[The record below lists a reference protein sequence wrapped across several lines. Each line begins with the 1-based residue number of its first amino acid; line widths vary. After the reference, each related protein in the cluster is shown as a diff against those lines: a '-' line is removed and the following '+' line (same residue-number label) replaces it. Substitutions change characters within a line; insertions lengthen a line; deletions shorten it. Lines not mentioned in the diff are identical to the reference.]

1 MFEDLSQNLQEAF
14 RKLRGHGKLT
24 DEDITKALKDVR
36 MALLSADV
44 NYKIVRDFEKAVKER
59 ALGTE
64 ILSHLTPAQSVIKI
78 VDEEL
83 AKLMGGKAAKLN
95 ISSHPPT
102 VILMVG
108 LQGSGKTT
116 SAAKLALLMKRQ
128 GKRPALVAADIY
140 RPAAI
145 KQLQVVGEQAEVP
158 VFTEDIKDAVQ
169 IAKDSLTFANKHARD
184 VLIID
189 TAGRL
194 QIDEKL
200 MQELKDIKAAVN
212 PHEILLVVD
221 SMIGQEAVN
230 VAETFHGA
238 LGVNGI
244 ILTKLDGD
252 ARGGAAL
259 SIKAATGCP
268 IKFVGMGEKIEALEI
283 FHPDRMASRILG
295 MGDVLSLIEKAQST
309 IDAKTAEKM
318 VKKIKSDEFTLQ
330 DFLEQLQQVK
340 KLGSLNDLL
349 GMVPGLGGLRKKL
362 SGVDLDLDGKEV
374 KHMEAIILSMTPKER
389 ADTSIIDAKRRKRI
403 ALGSGTKVA
412 DVNKLLKQFD
422 EMRKM
427 MRKLRAGQVQAQQQQ
442 AAKKAKGKKGKLKK
456 GKNNT
461 KVKMPALPSLS
472 GLLGSLGS
480 KFPFGK

>member
-1 MFEDLSQNLQEAF
+1 MFEDLTQGIGEAL
-14 RKLRGHGKLT
+14 RKLRGHGKIT
-24 DEDITKALKDVR
+24 EKDIDAALKDVR

-44 NYKIVRDFEKAVKER
+44 NYKIVRQFEKSVKAR
-59 ALGTE
+59 TLDTE
-64 ILSHLTPAQSVIKI
+64 ILNNLTPAQSVIK
-78 VDEEL
+78 VVNEEL
-83 AKLMGGKAAKLN
+83 ATLMGGKSAKLN

-116 SAAKLALLMKRQ
+116 SAGKLALAMRKQ

-145 KQLQVVGEQAEVP
+145 KQLQVVGEQVEVP
-158 VFTEDIKDAVQ
+158 VFTEDIQDAVQ
-169 IAKDSLTFANKHARD
+169 IAKDSLIYADKHARD

-200 MQELKDIKAAVN
+200 MQELTEIKSAVT

-221 SMIGQEAVN
+221 SMIGQESVN
-230 VAETFHGA
+230 VAETFHNT
-238 LGVNGI
+238 LGVTGVV
-244 ILTKLDGD
+244 LTKLDGD

-268 IKFVGMGEKIEALEI
+268 IKFVGMGEKIEPLEV

-318 VKKIKSDEFTLQ
+318 VKKIKHDEFTLA
-330 DFLEQLQQVK
+330 DFLDQLQQVK

-349 GMVPGLGGLRKKL
+349 GMIPGLGGLKKKL
-362 SGVDLDLDGKEV
+362 GGVDLDLDGKEV

-389 ADTSIIDAKRRKRI
+389 QDTSIIDAKRRKRI
-403 ALGSGTKVA
+403 AMGSGTKIS
-412 DVNKLLKQFD
+412 DVNKLLKQFE
-422 EMRKM
+422 EMRKL
-427 MRKLRAGQVQAQQQQ
+427 MRQMSVKAQQS
-442 AAKKAKGKKGKLKK
+442 KKVKGKKGKSKK
-456 GKNNT
+456 ARST
-461 KVKMPALPSLS
+461 VPSLS
-472 GLLGSLGS
+472 GLLSR
-480 KFPFGK
+480 FPFMK

>member
-1 MFEDLSQNLQEAF
+1 MFEDLSQNIQEAF

-24 DEDITKALKDVR
+24 EKDVDVALKDVR

-44 NYKIVRDFEKAVKER
+44 NYKIVRQFEKNVKARAVD
-59 ALGTE
+59 TE
-64 ILSHLTPAQSVIKI
+64 ILSKLTPAQSVIKI

-83 AKLMGGKAAKLN
+83 TALMGGKAAKIN

-116 SAAKLALLMKRQ
+116 SAAKLALSLKKQ

-145 KQLQVVGEQAEVP
+145 KQLQVVGEQVEVP
-158 VFTEDIKDAVQ
+158 VFTEDIQDAVQ
-169 IAKDSLTFANKHARD
+169 IAKDSLKFADSHARD

-200 MQELKDIKAAVN
+200 MQELKDIKSAVN

-221 SMIGQEAVN
+221 SMIGQESVN
-230 VAETFHGA
+230 VAETFHNT
-238 LGVNGI
+238 LGVDGVV
-244 ILTKLDGD
+244 LTKLDGD

-268 IKFVGMGEKIEALEI
+268 IKFVGLGEKIEPLEV

-318 VKKIKSDEFTLQ
+318 VKKIKADEFTLA
-330 DFLEQLQQVK
+330 DFLSQLQQIK

-349 GMVPGLGGLRKKL
+349 GMIPGLGGLKKKL
-362 SGVDLDLDGKEV
+362 VGVDLDLDGKEV

-389 ADTSIIDAKRRKRI
+389 QNTSIIDAKRRKRI
-403 ALGSGTKVA
+403 ALGSGTQVS
-412 DVNKLLKQFD
+412 DVNKLLKQFE

-427 MRKLRAGQVQAQQQQ
+427 MRQMSVKSQQQSS
-442 AAKKAKGKKGKLKK
+442 KKVKGKKGKNKK
-456 GKNNT
+456 RPA
-461 KVKMPALPSLS
+461 VPMMPNI
-472 GLLGSLGS
+472 GNLLGGLGGG
-480 KFPFGK
+480 KFPFMK

>member
-1 MFEDLSQNLQEAF
+1 MFEDLSQNIQEAF

-24 DEDITKALKDVR
+24 EKDVDKALKDVR
-36 MALLSADV
+36 MALLAADV
-44 NYKIVRDFEKAVKER
+44 NYKIVRQFEKNVKARAVD
-59 ALGTE
+59 TE
-64 ILSHLTPAQSVIKI
+64 ILSKLTPAQSVIKI

-83 AKLMGGKAAKLN
+83 AVLMGGKAAKLN
-95 ISSHPPT
+95 ISSRPPT

-116 SAAKLALLMKRQ
+116 SAGKLALSMKKQ

-145 KQLQVVGEQAEVP
+145 KQLQVLGAQIDVP
-158 VFTEDIKDAVQ
+158 VFTEDIQDAVQ
-169 IAKDSLTFANKHARD
+169 IAKDSLKFADSHAKD

-194 QIDEKL
+194 QVDDRL
-200 MQELKDIKAAVN
+200 MQELKDIKAIVK

-221 SMIGQEAVN
+221 AMIGQEAVN
-230 VAETFHGA
+230 VAETFHKT
-238 LGVNGI
+238 LEVSGVV
-244 ILTKLDGD
+244 LTKLDGD

-268 IKFVGMGEKIEALEI
+268 IKFVGMGEKIEPLEV
-283 FHPDRMASRILG
+283 FHPERMASRILG
-295 MGDVLSLIEKAQST
+295 MGDVLSLIEKAQSA
-309 IDAKTAEKM
+309 IDEKTAEKM
-318 VKKIKSDEFTLQ
+318 VKKIKTDDFTLA

-349 GMVPGLGGLRKKL
+349 GMIPGMSSLKKKL
-362 SGVDLDLDGKEV
+362 VGVDLDLDGKEV

-389 ADTSIIDAKRRKRI
+389 VNTEIIDAKRKKRI
-403 ALGSGTKVA
+403 AMGSGTQVS
-412 DVNKLLKQFD
+412 DVNKLLKQFE

-427 MRKLRAGQVQAQQQQ
+427 MRQMNVRMQQQ
-442 AAKKAKGKKGKLKK
+442 ASKKTKSKK
-456 GKNNT
+456 GKN
-461 KVKMPALPSLS
+461 KKAGSGKLRMPDLS
-472 GLLGSLGS
+472 GFLGNLGG
-480 KFPFGK
+480 KFPFSK

>member
-1 MFEDLSQNLQEAF
+1 MFEDLSQNIQEAF

-24 DEDITKALKDVR
+24 EKDVDKALKDVR
-36 MALLSADV
+36 MALLAADV
-44 NYKIVRDFEKAVKER
+44 NYKIVRQFEKNVKARAVD
-59 ALGTE
+59 TE
-64 ILSHLTPAQSVIKI
+64 ILSKLTPAQSVIKI

-83 AKLMGGKAAKLN
+83 AVLMGGKAAKLN
-95 ISSHPPT
+95 ISSRPPT

-116 SAAKLALLMKRQ
+116 SAGKLALSMKKQ

-145 KQLQVVGEQAEVP
+145 KQLQVLGAQIDVP
-158 VFTEDIKDAVQ
+158 VFTEDIQDAVQ
-169 IAKDSLTFANKHARD
+169 IAKDSLKFADSHAKD

-194 QIDEKL
+194 QVDDRL
-200 MQELKDIKAAVN
+200 MQELKDIKAIVK

-221 SMIGQEAVN
+221 AMIGQEAVN
-230 VAETFHGA
+230 VAETFHKT
-238 LGVNGI
+238 LEVSGVV
-244 ILTKLDGD
+244 LTKLDGD

-268 IKFVGMGEKIEALEI
+268 IKFVGMG
-283 FHPDRMASRILG
+283 
-295 MGDVLSLIEKAQST
+295 DVLSLIEKAQSA
-309 IDAKTAEKM
+309 IDEKTAEKM
-318 VKKIKSDEFTLQ
+318 VKKIKTDDFTLA

-349 GMVPGLGGLRKKL
+349 GMIPGMSSLKKKL
-362 SGVDLDLDGKEV
+362 VGVDLDLDGKEV

-389 ADTSIIDAKRRKRI
+389 VNTEIIDAKRKKRI
-403 ALGSGTKVA
+403 AMGSGTQVS
-412 DVNKLLKQFD
+412 DVNKLLKQFE

-427 MRKLRAGQVQAQQQQ
+427 MRQMNVRMQQQ
-442 AAKKAKGKKGKLKK
+442 ASKKTKSKK
-456 GKNNT
+456 GKN
-461 KVKMPALPSLS
+461 KKAGSGKLRMPDLS
-472 GLLGSLGS
+472 GFLGNLGG
-480 KFPFGK
+480 KFPFSK

>member
-1 MFEDLSQNLQEAF
+1 MFEDLSQNIQEAF

-44 NYKIVRDFEKAVKER
+44 NYKIVRDFEKSVKAR

-64 ILSHLTPAQSVIKI
+64 ILSNLTPAQSVIKI

-83 AKLMGGKAAKLN
+83 ANLMGGKAAKLN

-102 VILMVG
+102 IILMVG

-116 SAAKLALLMKRQ
+116 SAAKLALQMKKQ

-145 KQLQVVGEQAEVP
+145 KQLQVVGEQADVP

-169 IAKDSLTFANKHARD
+169 IAKDSINFANKHARD

-200 MQELKDIKAAVN
+200 MQELKDIKATVN

-221 SMIGQEAVN
+221 AMIGPEAVN
-230 VAETFHGA
+230 VAETFNNA
-238 LGVNGI
+238 LGINGI
-244 ILTKLDGD
+244 VLTKLDGD

-268 IKFVGMGEKIEALEI
+268 IKFVGMGEKLEALEI

-295 MGDVLSLIEKAQST
+295 MGDVLSLIEKAQSA
-309 IDAKTAEKM
+309 IDAKTAAKM

-349 GMVPGLGGLRKKL
+349 GMVPGLGGLKKKL
-362 SGVDLDLDGKEV
+362 TGVD
-374 KHMEAIILSMTPKER
+374 
-389 ADTSIIDAKRRKRI
+389 
-403 ALGSGTKVA
+403 
-412 DVNKLLKQFD
+412 
-422 EMRKM
+422 
-427 MRKLRAGQVQAQQQQ
+427 
-442 AAKKAKGKKGKLKK
+442 
-456 GKNNT
+456 
-461 KVKMPALPSLS
+461 
-472 GLLGSLGS
+472 
-480 KFPFGK
+480 

>member
-1 MFEDLSQNLQEAF
+1 MFEDLSQNIQEAF

-24 DEDITKALKDVR
+24 EKDVDKALRDVR

-44 NYKIVRDFEKAVKER
+44 NYKIVRQFEKNVKAR
-59 ALGTE
+59 AIDTE
-64 ILSHLTPAQSVIKI
+64 ILSKLTPAQSVIKI

-83 AKLMGGKAAKLN
+83 AVLMGGKAAKLN

-116 SAAKLALLMKRQ
+116 SAGKLALSMKKQ

-145 KQLQVVGEQAEVP
+145 KQLQVLGEQIEVP
-158 VFTEDIKDAVQ
+158 VFTEDVQDAVK
-169 IAKDSLTFANKHARD
+169 IAKDSLAFANSHARD

-200 MQELKDIKAAVN
+200 MQELKDIKSTVN

-230 VAETFHGA
+230 VAETFHNT
-238 LGVNGI
+238 LGVDGI
-244 ILTKLDGD
+244 VLTKLDGD

-268 IKFVGMGEKIEALEI
+268 IKFVGMGEKIEPLEV

-318 VKKIKSDEFTLQ
+318 VKKIKADDFTLA
-330 DFLEQLQQVK
+330 DFLEQLRQVK

-349 GMVPGLGGLRKKL
+349 GMIPGLGGLKKRL
-362 SGVDLDLDGKEV
+362 GGVDLDLDGKEV

-389 ADTSIIDAKRRKRI
+389 EDTSIIDAKRRKRI
-403 ALGSGTKVA
+403 AAGSGTKIS

-422 EMRKM
+422 ELRKM
-427 MRKLRAGQVQAQQQQ
+427 MRRMNVKATQTS
-442 AAKKAKGKKGKLKK
+442 KKVKGKKGKGKK
-456 GKNNT
+456 LRPT
-461 KVKMPALPSLS
+461 MPNLG
-472 GLLGSLGS
+472 GLLGGLGG
-480 KFPFGK
+480 KFPFMK

>member
-1 MFEDLSQNLQEAF
+1 MFEDLSQNIQEAF

-24 DEDITKALKDVR
+24 EDDINKALKDVR
-36 MALLSADV
+36 MALLAADV
-44 NYKIVRDFEKAVKER
+44 NYKIVRDFEKAVKAR
-59 ALGTE
+59 AIGTE
-64 ILSHLTPAQSVIKI
+64 ILSNLTPAQSVIKI
-78 VDEEL
+78 VNEEL
-83 AKLMGGKAAKLN
+83 ANLMGGKAAKLN
-95 ISSHPPT
+95 ISSRPPT
-102 VILMVG
+102 IILMVG

-116 SAAKLALLMKRQ
+116 SAGKLALLMKRQ

-145 KQLQVVGEQAEVP
+145 KQLQVVGEQADVP

-169 IAKDSLTFANKHARD
+169 RD

-194 QIDEKL
+194 QIDERL
-200 MQELKDIKAAVN
+200 MQELKDIKAAVK

-230 VAETFHGA
+230 VAETFHNA
-238 LGVNGI
+238 LGVDGI
-244 ILTKLDGD
+244 VLTKLDGD

-268 IKFVGMGEKIEALEI
+268 IKFVGMGEKLEALEI
-283 FHPDRMASRILG
+283 FHPDRMSSRILG

-318 VKKIKSDEFTLQ
+318 VKKIKADEFTLQ

-349 GMVPGLGGLRKKL
+349 GMVPGLSGLKKKL
-362 SGVDLDLDGKEV
+362 TGVDLDLDGKEV

-403 ALGSGTKVA
+403 AMGSGTKVA
-412 DVNKLLKQFD
+412 DVNKLLKQFE

-427 MRKLRAGQVQAQQQQ
+427 MRRFKTSQAQAQQ
-442 AAKKAKGKKGKLKK
+442 ASKKVKGKKGKVKK
-456 GKNNT
+456 GKNN
-461 KVKMPALPSLS
+461 KPKMPTLPNLG
-472 GLLGSLGS
+472 GLLGQLGG
-480 KFPFGK
+480 KFPFKK

>member
-1 MFEDLSQNLQEAF
+1 MFEDLSQNIQEAF

-102 VILMVG
+102 IILMVG

-116 SAAKLALLMKRQ
+116 SAAKLAMLMKRQ

-158 VFTEDIKDAVQ
+158 VFTEDIQDAVQ

-184 VLIID
+184 TLIID

-194 QIDEKL
+194 QIDERL

-230 VAETFHGA
+230 VAETFHKA
-238 LGVNGI
+238 LGVDGI
-244 ILTKLDGD
+244 VLTKLDGD

-268 IKFVGMGEKIEALEI
+268 IKFVGMGEKLEALEI

-295 MGDVLSLIEKAQST
+295 MGDVLSLIEKAQSA

-427 MRKLRAGQVQAQQQQ
+427 MRKLKSTQAQAQQQQ
-442 AAKKAKGKKGKLKK
+442 QASKKSKAKKGKLKK
-456 GKNNT
+456 GKNT
-461 KVKMPALPSLS
+461 KVKMPTLPNLS

>member
-1 MFEDLSQNLQEAF
+1 MFEDLTQGIGEAL
-14 RKLRGHGKLT
+14 RKLRGHGKIT
-24 DEDITKALKDVR
+24 EKDIDAALKDVR

-44 NYKIVRDFEKAVKER
+44 NYKIVRQFEKSVKAR
-59 ALGTE
+59 ALDTE
-64 ILSHLTPAQSVIKI
+64 ILNNLTPAQSVIK
-78 VDEEL
+78 VVNEEL
-83 AKLMGGKAAKLN
+83 ATLMGGKSAKLN

-116 SAAKLALLMKRQ
+116 SAGKLALAMRKQ

-145 KQLQVVGEQAEVP
+145 KQLQVVGEQVEVP
-158 VFTEDIKDAVQ
+158 VFTEDIQDAVQ
-169 IAKDSLTFANKHARD
+169 IAKDSLIYADKHARD

-200 MQELKDIKAAVN
+200 MQELTEIKSAVT

-221 SMIGQEAVN
+221 SMIGQESVN
-230 VAETFHGA
+230 VAETFHNT
-238 LGVNGI
+238 LGVTGVV
-244 ILTKLDGD
+244 LTKLDGD

-268 IKFVGMGEKIEALEI
+268 IKFVGMGEKIEPLEV

-318 VKKIKSDEFTLQ
+318 VKKIKHDEFTLA
-330 DFLEQLQQVK
+330 DFLDQLQQVK

-349 GMVPGLGGLRKKL
+349 GMIPGLGGLKKKL
-362 SGVDLDLDGKEV
+362 GGVDLDLDGKEV

-389 ADTSIIDAKRRKRI
+389 QDTSIIDAKRRKRI
-403 ALGSGTKVA
+403 AMGSGTKIS
-412 DVNKLLKQFD
+412 DVNKLLKQFE
-422 EMRKM
+422 EMRKL
-427 MRKLRAGQVQAQQQQ
+427 MRQMSVKAQQS
-442 AAKKAKGKKGKLKK
+442 KKVKGKKGKSKK
-456 GKNNT
+456 ARST
-461 KVKMPALPSLS
+461 VPSLS
-472 GLLGSLGS
+472 GLLSR
-480 KFPFGK
+480 FPFMK

>member
-1 MFEDLSQNLQEAF
+1 MFEDLSQNIQEAF

-24 DEDITKALKDVR
+24 EKDVDKALRDVR

-44 NYKIVRDFEKAVKER
+44 NYKIVRQFEKNVKARAVD
-59 ALGTE
+59 TE
-64 ILSHLTPAQSVIKI
+64 ILSKLTPAQSVIKI

-83 AKLMGGKAAKLN
+83 AILMGGKAAKIN
-95 ISSHPPT
+95 ISSKPPT

-116 SAAKLALLMKRQ
+116 SAGKLALSMRKQ

-145 KQLQVVGEQAEVP
+145 KQLQVVGEQVEVP
-158 VFTEDIKDAVQ
+158 VVTVDIQDAVQ
-169 IAKDSLTFANKHARD
+169 IAKDSLAYADSHAKD

-200 MQELKDIKAAVN
+200 MQELKDIKAAVK

-221 SMIGQEAVN
+221 AMIGQEAVN
-230 VAETFHGA
+230 VAETFHNA
-238 LGVNGI
+238 LGVDGVV
-244 ILTKLDGD
+244 LTKLDGD

-268 IKFVGMGEKIEALEI
+268 IKFVGMGEKLEPLEV

-318 VKKIKSDEFTLQ
+318 VKKIKSDEFTLA

-349 GMVPGLGGLRKKL
+349 GMIPGMGGLKKKL
-362 SGVDLDLDGKEV
+362 VGVDLDLDGKEV

-389 ADTSIIDAKRRKRI
+389 KDVSIIDAKRRKRI
-403 ALGSGTKVA
+403 AMGSGTKVS
-412 DVNKLLKQFD
+412 DVNKLLKQFE

-427 MRKLRAGQVQAQQQQ
+427 VRQMSAKANQ
-442 AAKKAKGKKGKLKK
+442 AAASKKSKGKKGKSKK
-456 GKNNT
+456 SAAPKP
-461 KVKMPALPSLS
+461 KMPNLG
-472 GLLGSLGS
+472 GLLGGLG
-480 KFPFGK
+480 KFPFIK

>member
-1 MFEDLSQNLQEAF
+1 MFEDLSQNIQEAF

-24 DEDITKALKDVR
+24 EKDVDKALKDVR

-44 NYKIVRDFEKAVKER
+44 NYKIVRQFEKNVKSR
-59 ALGTE
+59 AIDTE
-64 ILSHLTPAQSVIKI
+64 ILSKLTPAQSVIKI

-83 AKLMGGKAAKLN
+83 TALMGGKTAKLN

-102 VILMVG
+102 IILMVG

-116 SAAKLALLMKRQ
+116 SAGKLALSMKKQ

-145 KQLQVVGEQAEVP
+145 KQLQVVGAQVEVP
-158 VFTEDIKDAVQ
+158 VFTEEIQDAVR
-169 IAKDSLTFANKHARD
+169 IAKDSLDFANSHARD

-194 QIDEKL
+194 QVDEKL

-230 VAETFHGA
+230 VAETFHKT
-238 LGVNGI
+238 LGVDGVV
-244 ILTKLDGD
+244 LTKLDGD

-268 IKFVGMGEKIEALEI
+268 IKFVGMGEKIEPLEV
-283 FHPDRMASRILG
+283 FHPDRMSSRILG

-318 VKKIKSDEFTLQ
+318 VKKIRADEFTLA
-330 DFLEQLQQVK
+330 DFLDQLQQVK

-349 GMVPGLGGLRKKL
+349 GMIPGLSSLKKKL
-362 SGVDLDLDGKEV
+362 GGVDFDLDGKEV

-389 ADTSIIDAKRRKRI
+389 QNTSIIDAKRRKRI
-403 ALGSGTKVA
+403 ALGSGTKVS

-427 MRKLRAGQVQAQQQQ
+427 MRQMSLKAQQQTS
-442 AAKKAKGKKGKLKK
+442 KKSKGKKGKNKK
-456 GKNNT
+456 AHSNAPKIPN
-461 KVKMPALPSLS
+461 LS
-472 GLLGSLGS
+472 GLLGGLG
-480 KFPFGK
+480 KFPFMK

>member
-1 MFEDLSQNLQEAF
+1 MFEDLSQNIQEAF

-24 DEDITKALKDVR
+24 EKDVDKALRDVR

-44 NYKIVRDFEKAVKER
+44 NYKIVRQFEKSVKARAVD
-59 ALGTE
+59 TE
-64 ILSHLTPAQSVIKI
+64 ILSKLTPAQSVIKI

-83 AKLMGGKAAKLN
+83 AALMGGKAAKIN
-95 ISSHPPT
+95 ISSQPPT

-116 SAAKLALLMKRQ
+116 SAGKLALSMRRQ

-145 KQLQVVGEQAEVP
+145 KQLQVVGEQVEVP
-158 VFTEDIKDAVQ
+158 VFTEDIQDAVQ
-169 IAKDSLTFANKHARD
+169 IAKDSLAYANSHARD

-200 MQELKDIKAAVN
+200 MQELKDIKAAVK

-221 SMIGQEAVN
+221 AMIGQEAVN
-230 VAETFHGA
+230 VAETFHNA
-238 LGVNGI
+238 LEVDGVV
-244 ILTKLDGD
+244 LTKLDGD

-268 IKFVGMGEKIEALEI
+268 IKFVGMGEKLEPLEV

-318 VKKIKSDEFTLQ
+318 VKKIKSDEFTLA

-349 GMVPGLGGLRKKL
+349 GMIPGMGGLKKKL
-362 SGVDLDLDGKEV
+362 VGVDLDLDGKEV
-374 KHMEAIILSMTPKER
+374 KHMEAIILSMTPRER
-389 ADTSIIDAKRRKRI
+389 KDVSIIDAKRRKRI
-403 ALGSGTKVA
+403 AMGSGTKVS

-427 MRKLRAGQVQAQQQQ
+427 MRQMSVKANQ
-442 AAKKAKGKKGKLKK
+442 AAAASKKSKAKKGKSKK
-456 GKNNT
+456 GSAPKP
-461 KVKMPALPSLS
+461 KMPNLG
-472 GLLGSLGS
+472 GLLGGLSG
-480 KFPFGK
+480 KFPFIK

>member
-1 MFEDLSQNLQEAF
+1 MFEDLSQNIQEAF

-24 DEDITKALKDVR
+24 EKDVDKALKDVR
-36 MALLSADV
+36 MALLAADV
-44 NYKIVRDFEKAVKER
+44 NYKIVRQFEKNVKARAVD
-59 ALGTE
+59 TE
-64 ILSHLTPAQSVIKI
+64 ILSKLTPAQSVIKI

-83 AKLMGGKAAKLN
+83 AVLMGGKAAKLN
-95 ISSHPPT
+95 ISSRPPT

-116 SAAKLALLMKRQ
+116 SAGKLALSMKKQ

-145 KQLQVVGEQAEVP
+145 KQLQVLGEQIEVP
-158 VFTEDIKDAVQ
+158 VFTEDIQDAVQ
-169 IAKDSLTFANKHARD
+169 IAKDSLAFADSHAKD

-194 QIDEKL
+194 QVDERL

-221 SMIGQEAVN
+221 AMIGQEAVN
-230 VAETFHGA
+230 VAETFHNT
-238 LGVNGI
+238 LGVNGVV
-244 ILTKLDGD
+244 LTKLDGD

-268 IKFVGMGEKIEALEI
+268 IKFVGMGEKIEPLEV
-283 FHPDRMASRILG
+283 FHPERMASRILG
-295 MGDVLSLIEKAQST
+295 MGDVLSLIEKAHSA
-309 IDAKTAEKM
+309 IDEKTAEKM
-318 VKKIKSDEFTLQ
+318 VKKIKTDDFTLA
-330 DFLEQLQQVK
+330 DFLEQLQHVK

-349 GMVPGLGGLRKKL
+349 GMIPGMGNLKKKL
-362 SGVDLDLDGKEV
+362 VGVDFDLDGKEV

-389 ADTSIIDAKRRKRI
+389 INTDIIDAKRKKRI
-403 ALGSGTKVA
+403 AMGSGTQVS
-412 DVNKLLKQFD
+412 DVNKLLKQFE

-427 MRKLRAGQVQAQQQQ
+427 MRQMNVRAQQQ
-442 AAKKAKGKKGKLKK
+442 ASKKNKGKKGKGNKK
-456 GKNNT
+456 GAGKLR
-461 KVKMPALPSLS
+461 MPDLS
-472 GLLGSLGS
+472 GLLGNLGG
-480 KFPFGK
+480 KFPFMK

>member
-1 MFEDLSQNLQEAF
+1 MFEDLSQNIQEAF

-24 DEDITKALKDVR
+24 EKDVDKALRDVR

-44 NYKIVRDFEKAVKER
+44 NYKIVRQFEKNVKAR
-59 ALGTE
+59 AIDTE
-64 ILSHLTPAQSVIKI
+64 ILSKLTPAQSVIKI

-83 AKLMGGKAAKLN
+83 AVLMGGKAAKLN

-116 SAAKLALLMKRQ
+116 SAGKLALSMKKQ

-145 KQLQVVGEQAEVP
+145 KQLQVLGEQIDVP
-158 VFTEDIKDAVQ
+158 VFTEDVQDAVK
-169 IAKDSLTFANKHARD
+169 IAKDSLAFANSHARD

-200 MQELKDIKAAVN
+200 MQELKDIKSTVK

-230 VAETFHGA
+230 VAETFHNT
-238 LGVNGI
+238 LGVDGVV
-244 ILTKLDGD
+244 LTKLDGD

-268 IKFVGMGEKIEALEI
+268 IKFVGMGEKIEPLEV

-318 VKKIKSDEFTLQ
+318 VKKIKTDDFTLA
-330 DFLEQLQQVK
+330 DFLEQLRQVK

-349 GMVPGLGGLRKKL
+349 GMIPGLGGLKKKL
-362 SGVDLDLDGKEV
+362 GGVDFDLDGKEV

-389 ADTSIIDAKRRKRI
+389 EDTSIIDAKRRKRI
-403 ALGSGTKVA
+403 AAGSGTKIS

-422 EMRKM
+422 ELRKM
-427 MRKLRAGQVQAQQQQ
+427 MRRMNVKANQTS
-442 AAKKAKGKKGKLKK
+442 KKVKGKKGKGKK
-456 GKNNT
+456 LHPT
-461 KVKMPALPSLS
+461 MPNLG
-472 GLLGSLGS
+472 GLLGGLGG
-480 KFPFGK
+480 KFPFMK

>member
-1 MFEDLSQNLQEAF
+1 MFEDLSQNIQEAF

-24 DEDITKALKDVR
+24 EKDVDKALKDVR

-44 NYKIVRDFEKAVKER
+44 NYKIVRQFEKNVKARAVD
-59 ALGTE
+59 TE
-64 ILSHLTPAQSVIKI
+64 ILSKLTPAQSVIKI

-83 AKLMGGKAAKLN
+83 AALMGGKAAKIN
-95 ISSHPPT
+95 ISSKPPT

-116 SAAKLALLMKRQ
+116 SAGKLALAMRKQ
-128 GKRPALVAADIY
+128 GKRPVLVAADIY

-145 KQLQVVGEQAEVP
+145 KQLQVVGEQVEVP
-158 VFTEDIKDAVQ
+158 VFTEDIQDAVQ
-169 IAKDSLTFANKHARD
+169 IAKDSLKFADSHARD

-230 VAETFHGA
+230 VAETFHNA
-238 LGVNGI
+238 LNVNGVV
-244 ILTKLDGD
+244 LTKLDGD

-268 IKFVGMGEKIEALEI
+268 IKFVGMGEKLEPLEI

-318 VKKIKSDEFTLQ
+318 VKKIKSDEFTLA

-349 GMVPGLGGLRKKL
+349 GMIPGMSGLKKKL

-389 ADTSIIDAKRRKRI
+389 QDVSIIDAKRRKRI
-403 ALGSGTKVA
+403 ALGSGTKVS
-412 DVNKLLKQFD
+412 DVNKLLKQFE

-427 MRKLRAGQVQAQQQQ
+427 MRQLGVKANQQPST
-442 AAKKAKGKKGKLKK
+442 KKTKNKK
-456 GKNNT
+456 GKNKKASST
-461 KVKMPALPSLS
+461 KPKIPNLA
-472 GLLGSLGS
+472 GLLGGLTN
-480 KFPFGK
+480 KFPFKK

>member
-1 MFEDLSQNLQEAF
+1 MFEDLTQGIGEAL

-24 DEDITKALKDVR
+24 EKDIDAALKDVR

-44 NYKIVRDFEKAVKER
+44 NYKIVRQFEKSVKAR
-59 ALGTE
+59 ALDTE
-64 ILSHLTPAQSVIKI
+64 ILNNLTPAQSVIKI
-78 VDEEL
+78 VNEEL
-83 AKLMGGKAAKLN
+83 ATLMGGKTAKLN

-116 SAAKLALLMKRQ
+116 SAGKLALAMRKQ

-145 KQLQVVGEQAEVP
+145 KQLQVVGEQVEVP

-169 IAKDSLTFANKHARD
+169 IAKDSLIYADKHAKD

-200 MQELKDIKAAVN
+200 MQELTEIKSAVK

-221 SMIGQEAVN
+221 SMIGQESVN
-230 VAETFHGA
+230 VAETFHKT
-238 LGVNGI
+238 LEVTGVV
-244 ILTKLDGD
+244 LTKLDGD

-268 IKFVGMGEKIEALEI
+268 IKFVGMGEKIEPLEV

-318 VKKIKSDEFTLQ
+318 VKKIKHDEFTLA
-330 DFLEQLQQVK
+330 DFLDQLQQVK

-349 GMVPGLGGLRKKL
+349 GMIPGLGGLKKKL
-362 SGVDLDLDGKEV
+362 GGADLDLDGKEV

-389 ADTSIIDAKRRKRI
+389 QDTSIIDAKRRKRI
-403 ALGSGTKVA
+403 ALGSGTKVS
-412 DVNKLLKQFD
+412 DVNKLLKQFE

-427 MRKLRAGQVQAQQQQ
+427 IRQMSVKAQQQSS
-442 AAKKAKGKKGKLKK
+442 KKIKGKKGKSKK
-456 GKNNT
+456 ARPA
-461 KVKMPALPSLS
+461 MPNLS
-472 GLLGSLGS
+472 GLLS
-480 KFPFGK
+480 KFPFMK

>member
-1 MFEDLSQNLQEAF
+1 MFEDLTQSIQDAF

-24 DEDITKALKDVR
+24 EEDIGKALKEVR

-44 NYKIVRDFEKAVKER
+44 NYKIVRQFEKSVKER

-64 ILSHLTPAQSVIKI
+64 ILSMLTPAQSVIKI

-83 AKLMGGKAAKLN
+83 AKLMGGKAAKIN
-95 ISSHPPT
+95 ISSQPPT

-116 SAAKLALLMKRQ
+116 SAGKLALSMRKQ
-128 GKRPALVAADIY
+128 GKRPVLAAADIY

-145 KQLQVVGEQAEVP
+145 KQLQVVGEQVEVP

-169 IAKDSLTFANKHARD
+169 IAKDSLAYANSHARD
-184 VLIID
+184 VVIID

-200 MQELKDIKAAVN
+200 MQELKDIKTAVN

-230 VAETFHGA
+230 VAETFHNA
-238 LGVNGI
+238 LGVDGVV
-244 ILTKLDGD
+244 LTKLDGD

-268 IKFVGMGEKIEALEI
+268 IKFVGMGEKLEPLEV

-318 VKKIKSDEFTLQ
+318 VKKIKADEFTLA
-330 DFLEQLQQVK
+330 DFLEQLRQIK

-349 GMVPGLGGLRKKL
+349 GMIPGMGGLKKKL
-362 SGVDLDLDGKEV
+362 SGVDMDLDGKEV

-389 ADTSIIDAKRRKRI
+389 QDTSIIDAKRRKRI
-403 ALGSGTKVA
+403 AAGSGTKIA
-412 DVNKLLKQFD
+412 DVNRLLKQFE

-427 MRKLRAGQVQAQQQQ
+427 MRKLRPDRQQQMSS
-442 AAKKAKGKKGKLKK
+442 KKSKGKKGKNKK
-456 GKNNT
+456 GRLSQ
-461 KVKMPALPSLS
+461 MPNFGGMLG
-472 GLLGSLGS
+472 GLGG
-480 KFPFGK
+480 KFPFMK

>member
-1 MFEDLSQNLQEAF
+1 MFEDLSQNIQEAF

-24 DEDITKALKDVR
+24 EKDVDKALRDVR

-44 NYKIVRDFEKAVKER
+44 NYKIVRQFEKSVKARAVD
-59 ALGTE
+59 TE
-64 ILSHLTPAQSVIKI
+64 ILSKLTPAQSVIKI

-83 AKLMGGKAAKLN
+83 AKLMGGKAAKIN
-95 ISSHPPT
+95 ISSQPPT

-116 SAAKLALLMKRQ
+116 SAGKLALSMRRQ

-145 KQLQVVGEQAEVP
+145 KQLQVVGEQVEVP
-158 VFTEDIKDAVQ
+158 VFTEDIQDAVQ
-169 IAKDSLTFANKHARD
+169 IAKDSLAYANSHARD

-200 MQELKDIKAAVN
+200 MQELKDIKAAVK

-221 SMIGQEAVN
+221 AMIGQEAVN
-230 VAETFHGA
+230 VAETFHNA
-238 LGVNGI
+238 LGVDGVV
-244 ILTKLDGD
+244 LTKLDGD

-268 IKFVGMGEKIEALEI
+268 IKFVGMGEKLEPLEV

-318 VKKIKSDEFTLQ
+318 VKKIKSDEFTLA

-349 GMVPGLGGLRKKL
+349 GMIPGMGGLKKKL
-362 SGVDLDLDGKEV
+362 VGVDLDLDGKEV
-374 KHMEAIILSMTPKER
+374 RHMEAIILSMTPRER
-389 ADTSIIDAKRRKRI
+389 KDVSIIDAKRRKRI
-403 ALGSGTKVA
+403 AMGSGTKVS

-427 MRKLRAGQVQAQQQQ
+427 MRQMSVKTNQP
-442 AAKKAKGKKGKLKK
+442 AASKKSKAKKGKSKK
-456 GKNNT
+456 GKP
-461 KVKMPALPSLS
+461 KMPNLG
-472 GLLGSLGS
+472 GLLGGLGN
-480 KFPFGK
+480 KFPFIK

>member
-1 MFEDLSQNLQEAF
+1 MFEDLSQNIQEAF

-24 DEDITKALKDVR
+24 EKDVDKALKDVR
-36 MALLSADV
+36 MALLAADV
-44 NYKIVRDFEKAVKER
+44 NYKIVRQFEKNVKARAVD
-59 ALGTE
+59 TE
-64 ILSHLTPAQSVIKI
+64 ILSKLTPAQSVIKI

-83 AKLMGGKAAKLN
+83 AVLMGGKAAKLN
-95 ISSHPPT
+95 ISSRPPT

-116 SAAKLALLMKRQ
+116 SAGKLALSMKKQ

-145 KQLQVVGEQAEVP
+145 KQLQVLGAQIDVP
-158 VFTEDIKDAVQ
+158 VFTEDIQDAVQ
-169 IAKDSLTFANKHARD
+169 IAKDSLKFADSHAKD

-194 QIDEKL
+194 QVDDRL
-200 MQELKDIKAAVN
+200 MQELKDIKAIVK

-221 SMIGQEAVN
+221 AMIGQEAVN
-230 VAETFHGA
+230 VAETFHKT
-238 LGVNGI
+238 LEVSGVV
-244 ILTKLDGD
+244 LTKLDGD

-268 IKFVGMGEKIEALEI
+268 IKFVGMGEKIEPLEV
-283 FHPDRMASRILG
+283 FHPERMASRILG
-295 MGDVLSLIEKAQST
+295 MGDVLSLIEKAQSA
-309 IDAKTAEKM
+309 IDEKTAEKM
-318 VKKIKSDEFTLQ
+318 VKKIKTDDFTLA

-349 GMVPGLGGLRKKL
+349 GMIPGMSSLKKKL
-362 SGVDLDLDGKEV
+362 VGVDLDLDGKEV

-389 ADTSIIDAKRRKRI
+389 VNTEIIDAKRKKRI
-403 ALGSGTKVA
+403 AMGSGTQVS
-412 DVNKLLKQFD
+412 DVNKLLKQFE

-427 MRKLRAGQVQAQQQQ
+427 MRQMNVRMQQQ
-442 AAKKAKGKKGKLKK
+442 ASKKNKNKK
-456 GKNNT
+456 GKN
-461 KVKMPALPSLS
+461 KKAGSSKLRMPDLS
-472 GLLGSLGS
+472 GFLGNLGG
-480 KFPFGK
+480 KFPFSK

>member
-1 MFEDLSQNLQEAF
+1 MFEDLSQNIQEAF

-24 DEDITKALKDVR
+24 EKDVDKALRDVR

-44 NYKIVRDFEKAVKER
+44 NYKIVRQFEKSVKARAVD
-59 ALGTE
+59 TE
-64 ILSHLTPAQSVIKI
+64 ILSKLTPAQSVIKI

-83 AKLMGGKAAKLN
+83 AALMGGKAAKIN
-95 ISSHPPT
+95 ISSQPPT

-116 SAAKLALLMKRQ
+116 SAGKLALSMRRQ

-145 KQLQVVGEQAEVP
+145 KQLQVVGEQVEVP
-158 VFTEDIKDAVQ
+158 VFTEDIQDAVQ
-169 IAKDSLTFANKHARD
+169 IAKDSLAYANSHARD

-200 MQELKDIKAAVN
+200 MQELKDIKAAVK

-221 SMIGQEAVN
+221 AMIGQEAVN
-230 VAETFHGA
+230 VAETFHNA
-238 LGVNGI
+238 LEVDGVV
-244 ILTKLDGD
+244 LTKLDGD

-268 IKFVGMGEKIEALEI
+268 IKFVGMGEKLEPLEV

-318 VKKIKSDEFTLQ
+318 VKKIKSDEFTLA

-349 GMVPGLGGLRKKL
+349 GMIPGMGGLKKKL
-362 SGVDLDLDGKEV
+362 VGVDLDLDGKEV
-374 KHMEAIILSMTPKER
+374 KHMEAIILSMTPRER
-389 ADTSIIDAKRRKRI
+389 KDVSIIDAKRRKRI
-403 ALGSGTKVA
+403 AMGSGTKVS

-427 MRKLRAGQVQAQQQQ
+427 MRQMSVKANQ
-442 AAKKAKGKKGKLKK
+442 AAAASKKSKAKKGKSKK
-456 GKNNT
+456 GSAPKP
-461 KVKMPALPSLS
+461 KMPNLS
-472 GLLGSLGS
+472 GLLGGLSG
-480 KFPFGK
+480 KFPFIK

>member
-1 MFEDLSQNLQEAF
+1 MFEDLSQNIQEAF

-24 DEDITKALKDVR
+24 DDDINKALKDVR

-44 NYKIVRDFEKAVKER
+44 NYKIVRDFEKAVKAR

-64 ILSHLTPAQSVIKI
+64 ILSNLTPAQSVIKI
-78 VDEEL
+78 VNEEL
-83 AKLMGGKAAKLN
+83 ANLMGGKAAKLN
-95 ISSHPPT
+95 ISSQPPT
-102 VILMVG
+102 IILMVG

-116 SAAKLALLMKRQ
+116 SAGKLALQMKKQ

-145 KQLQVVGEQAEVP
+145 KQLQVVGAQAEVP

-169 IAKDSLTFANKHARD
+169 IAKDSITFANKHARD

-194 QIDEKL
+194 QIDERL
-200 MQELKDIKAAVN
+200 MQELKDIKATVK

-230 VAETFHGA
+230 VAETFHNA
-238 LGVNGI
+238 LGVDGI

-268 IKFVGMGEKIEALEI
+268 IKFVGMGEKLEALEI

-318 VKKIKSDEFTLQ
+318 VKKIKADEFTLQ

-340 KLGSLNDLL
+340 KLGSLNDF
-349 GMVPGLGGLRKKL
+349 
-362 SGVDLDLDGKEV
+362 VDLDLDGKEV
-374 KHMEAIILSMTPKER
+374 KHMEAIILSMTPRER
-389 ADTSIIDAKRRKRI
+389 KDVSIIDAKRRKRI
-403 ALGSGTKVA
+403 AMGSGTKVA

-427 MRKLRAGQVQAQQQQ
+427 MRKFKTTQAQQQQ
-442 AAKKAKGKKGKLKK
+442 ASKKVKGKKGKIKK
-456 GKNNT
+456 GKNN
-461 KVKMPALPSLS
+461 KPKMPALPNLG
-472 GLLGSLGS
+472 GLLGQLGS
-480 KFPFGK
+480 KFPFKK

>member
-1 MFEDLSQNLQEAF
+1 MFEDLSQNIQEAF

-24 DEDITKALKDVR
+24 EKDVDKALKDVR

-44 NYKIVRDFEKAVKER
+44 NYKIVRQFEKNVKARAVD
-59 ALGTE
+59 TE
-64 ILSHLTPAQSVIKI
+64 ILSKLTPAQSVIKI

-83 AKLMGGKAAKLN
+83 AALMGGKAAKIN
-95 ISSHPPT
+95 ISSKPPT

-116 SAAKLALLMKRQ
+116 SAGKLALAMRKQ

-145 KQLQVVGEQAEVP
+145 KQLQVVGEQVEVP

-169 IAKDSLTFANKHARD
+169 IAKDSLQFADSHARD

-230 VAETFHGA
+230 VAETFHNA
-238 LGVNGI
+238 LNVNGVV
-244 ILTKLDGD
+244 LTKLDGD

-268 IKFVGMGEKIEALEI
+268 IKFVGMGEKLEPLEV

-318 VKKIKSDEFTLQ
+318 VKKIKSDEFTLA

-349 GMVPGLGGLRKKL
+349 GMIPGMSGLKKKL

-389 ADTSIIDAKRRKRI
+389 QDVSIIDAKRRKRI
-403 ALGSGTKVA
+403 ALGSGTKVS

-427 MRKLRAGQVQAQQQQ
+427 MRQLGVKSNQMPPS
-442 AAKKAKGKKGKLKK
+442 KKSKSKK
-456 GKNNT
+456 GKNKKGSST
-461 KVKMPALPSLS
+461 KAKMPNLA
-472 GLLGSLGS
+472 GLLGGLAN
-480 KFPFGK
+480 KFPFKKS

>member
-1 MFEDLSQNLQEAF
+1 MFEDLTQNIQEAF

-24 DEDITKALKDVR
+24 EEDIDKALKDVR

-44 NYKIVRDFEKAVKER
+44 NYKIVRQFEKSVKER

-64 ILSHLTPAQSVIKI
+64 ILSALTPAQSVIKI

-83 AKLMGGKAAKLN
+83 AELMGGKAAKLN

-102 VILMVG
+102 IILMVG

-116 SAAKLALLMKRQ
+116 SAGKLALAMKNK

-145 KQLQVVGEQAEVP
+145 KQLQVVGEQVGVP

-169 IAKDSLTFANKHARD
+169 IAKDSLAFANSHARD

-200 MQELKDIKAAVN
+200 MQELKDIKATVK

-230 VAETFHGA
+230 VAETFHKA
-238 LGVNGI
+238 LTVDGVV
-244 ILTKLDGD
+244 LTKLDGD

-268 IKFVGMGEKIEALEI
+268 IKFVGMGEKIEPLEV

-295 MGDVLSLIEKAQST
+295 MGDVLSLIEKAQSA

-318 VKKIKSDEFTLQ
+318 VKKIKSDEFTLA
-330 DFLEQLQQVK
+330 DFLDQLRQVK

-349 GMVPGLGGLRKKL
+349 GMIPGMGGLRKKL
-362 SGVDLDLDGKEV
+362 AGVDFDLDGKEV
-374 KHMEAIILSMTPKER
+374 KHMEAIILSMTPQER
-389 ADTSIIDAKRRKRI
+389 KDTSIIDAKRRKRI
-403 ALGSGTKVA
+403 AAGSGTKIA
-412 DVNKLLKQFD
+412 DVNRLLKQFD

-427 MRKLRAGQVQAQQQQ
+427 MRKMQNSQFKSQTSS
-442 AAKKAKGKKGKLKK
+442 KKSKGKKGKSKK
-456 GKNNT
+456 GRSVTAPKI
-461 KVKMPALPSLS
+461 PGLG
-472 GLLGSLGS
+472 GLLGGLGG
-480 KFPFGK
+480 KFPFMK

>member
-1 MFEDLSQNLQEAF
+1 MFEDLSQNIQEAF

-24 DEDITKALKDVR
+24 EKDVDKALKDVR
-36 MALLSADV
+36 LALLSADV
-44 NYKIVRDFEKAVKER
+44 NYKIVRQFEKNVKARAVD
-59 ALGTE
+59 TE
-64 ILSHLTPAQSVIKI
+64 ILSKLTPAQSVIKI

-83 AKLMGGKAAKLN
+83 AALMGGKAAKIN
-95 ISSHPPT
+95 ISSKPPT

-116 SAAKLALLMKRQ
+116 SAGKLALAMRKQ

-145 KQLQVVGEQAEVP
+145 KQLQVVGAQVEVP

-169 IAKDSLTFANKHARD
+169 IAKDSLQFADSHARD

-230 VAETFHGA
+230 VAETFHNA
-238 LGVNGI
+238 LNVNGVV
-244 ILTKLDGD
+244 LTKLDGD

-268 IKFVGMGEKIEALEI
+268 IKFVGMGEKIEPLEV

-295 MGDVLSLIEKAQST
+295 MGDVLSLIEKAQSA

-318 VKKIKSDEFTLQ
+318 VKKIKSDEFTLA
-330 DFLEQLQQVK
+330 DFLDQLQQVK

-349 GMVPGLGGLRKKL
+349 GMIPGMSGLKKKL

-389 ADTSIIDAKRRKRI
+389 LNVAMIDAKRRKRI
-403 ALGSGTKVA
+403 AMGSGTKVS

-427 MRKLRAGQVQAQQQQ
+427 MRQLGVKANQ
-442 AAKKAKGKKGKLKK
+442 AAPSKKSKSKK
-456 GKNNT
+456 GKNKKAST
-461 KVKMPALPSLS
+461 AKVKVPNLNGLLS
-472 GLLGSLGS
+472 GLGN
-480 KFPFGK
+480 KFPFMKK